1 MRKGALPGQWVR
13 YVWILA
19 AVAGIASGLLNHQH
33 ELQQLL
39 VGSNTSAEDRV
50 ATYTL
55 WLALFT
61 AALVIVS
68 AAQIGFLIRADYYT
82 QRSLQLT
89 RREFAATHRPR
100 VVVRVIQGPTERNR
114 RLYAEVTVANIG
126 ESAAIVMAWNFD
138 LKYWPVGRAAPP
150 IINASGALKPFTLR
164 GGQRH
169 TFRVRSFEEFT
180 DLDRFAEAS
189 GTKSLYLLGLLRYS
203 DVNGASRE
211 TSVCR
216 VYDEKIHT
224 FVSVPSHEYQ
234 D

>member
-1 MRKGALPGQWVR
+1 MRKGPLPGQWVR

-39 VGSNTSAEDRV
+39 LGSNTSAEDRV

-68 AAQIGFLIRADYYT
+68 ALQIGFLIRADYYT

-89 RREFAATHRPR
+89 RQEFAATHRPR
-100 VVVRVIQGPTERNR
+100 VVVRVIQGPSERNR
-114 RLYAEVTVANIG
+114 RLHAEVIVANIG
-126 ESAAIVMAWNFD
+126 ESAAIITEWNFD

-150 IINASGALKPFTLR
+150 IINAGSMQPFSLR
-164 GGQRH
+164 SGQRH
-169 TFRVRSFEEFT
+169 TFRVHSFEEFT

-189 GTKSLYLLGLLRYS
+189 GTKALYVLGLIRYR

-211 TSVCR
+211 TAVCR
-216 VYDEKIHT
+216 VYDDKIHT

>member
-1 MRKGALPGQWVR
+1 MKRRALPGQWVR
-13 YVWILA
+13 YVWIFA
-19 AVAGIASGLLNHQH
+19 AVAGIASGLLDHRH
-33 ELQQLL
+33 ELQQILL
-39 VGSNTSAEDRV
+39 GANASTNDRV
-50 ATYTL
+50 AAYTL

-68 AAQIGFLIRADYYT
+68 AIQIGFLIRADYYT

-89 RREFAATHRPR
+89 RQEFAATHRPR
-100 VVVRVIQGPTERNR
+100 VVVRVIQGPSEHNR
-114 RLYAEVTVANIG
+114 RLNAEVIVANIG
-126 ESAAIVMAWNFD
+126 ESAAIITGWNFD
-138 LKYWPVGRAAPP
+138 LKYWPIGRAAPP
-150 IINASGALKPFTLR
+150 IINAGSMQPFSLR
-164 GGQRH
+164 SGQRH

-189 GTKSLYLLGLLRYS
+189 GTKSLYLLGLIRYR

-211 TSVCR
+211 TAVCR
-216 VYDEKIHT
+216 VYDDQINT